1 MWAEQLL
8 VQALLQAPLLHLV
21 VRALVQELALLQAPL
36 LHLVIRALVQELVQA
51 LLEDALVQELLQVR
65 LVEVPRGGRS
75 RQGAHVARR
84 HATRSSHCPAHQS
97 QPSQGLQGGLSQGQG
112 LPACSSSR
120 DMVQGL
126 LQDLPTAERQRAV
139 AGTGTQAATLQ
150 ARVGDLGS
158 RRWPTLQEP
167 MLGAGARP
175 GACGPPG
182 ATELC
187 LHSCIECSG
196 NTCMPYRY
204 NEHMSILLDGYDQY
218 MYEYVYMLTPCLRR
232 RIYMSMCM
240 YLCVAT
246 YICSQYCILVSQLY
260 AAIIQKY

>member
-1 MWAEQLL
+1 MI
-8 VQALLQAPLLHLV
+8 
-21 VRALVQELALLQAPL
+21 RALVQELALLQAPL

-65 LVEVPRGGRS
+65 LVEVPRGPWPRGGRS
-75 RQGAHVARR
+75 RQGAHVARC

-158 RRWPTLQEP
+158 RRFPTLQEP

-175 GACGPPG
+175 GASEPQ
-182 ATELC
+182 ELR
-187 LHSCIECSG
+187 SCAYIHVCHTDTT
-196 NTCMPYRY
+196 NTCQTGRQTDRQTDR
-204 NEHMSILLDGYDQY
+204 EEDRQTGRQTDGKTD
-218 MYEYVYMLTPCLRR
+218 R
-232 RIYMSMCM
+232 
-240 YLCVAT
+240 
-246 YICSQYCILVSQLY
+246 
-260 AAIIQKY
+260 